1 MIPKRGKRRVIK
13 KMKTKMTAIFAIL
26 MIALMAV
33 GTVYALWS
41 KTLYING
48 TVNTGT
54 LDAKWSKDGD
64 CYDVPDDGDIS
75 FIECVISADGYTLTV
90 TVTNAYPS
98 HNYYCPIDLENTG
111 TIPLHIFSIGIDRG
125 DLPAG
130 ATLEITPAGPPNL
143 AESTVLNPGLAAYG
157 TLHVHITDAAAPDTT
172 YKFTI
177 TVTVEN
183 A

>member
-1 MIPKRGKRRVIK
+1 
-13 KMKTKMTAIFAIL
+13 MKTKMTAIFAIL

-54 LDAKWSKDGD
+54 LDATWTKNGD
-64 CYDVPDDGDIS
+64 CWDEPDDGTIS
-75 FIECVISADGYTLTV
+75 YIDCEISPDGYTLTV

-98 HNYYCPIDLENTG
+98 HNYYCPIDLDNTG
-111 TIPLHIFSIGIDRG
+111 TIPLHISSIVTDTSG
-125 DLPAG
+125 LPAG
-130 ATLEITPAGPPNL
+130 TTVEIQPGSPPIQV
-143 AESTVLNPGLAAYG
+143 STVLNPDLAAYG

>member
-1 MIPKRGKRRVIK
+1 
-13 KMKTKMTAIFAIL
+13 MKTKMTAIFAIL

-41 KTLYING
+41 KTLYIDG

-54 LDAKWSKDGD
+54 LDAEWSKGSCWDTESAGHDYSSISCEIVGD
-64 CYDVPDDGDIS
+64 
-75 FIECVISADGYTLTV
+75 TLYV
-90 TVTNAYPS
+90 TIMNAYPS
-98 HNYYCPIDLENTG
+98 IDYYCEIDIHNSG
-111 TIPLHIFSIGIDRG
+111 TIPLHISSIGIDRG

-130 ATLEITPAGPPNL
+130 TALEITPAGPPNL
-143 AESTVLNPGLAAYG
+143 AESTVLNPSQQAWG